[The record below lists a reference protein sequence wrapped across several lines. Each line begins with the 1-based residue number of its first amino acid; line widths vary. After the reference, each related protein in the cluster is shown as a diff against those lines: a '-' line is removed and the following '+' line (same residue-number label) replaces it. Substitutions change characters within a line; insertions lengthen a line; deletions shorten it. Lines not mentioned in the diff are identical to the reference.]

1 MLRLANM
8 SGTWDL
14 GSHVPQ
20 PLNQTPIFE
29 WYMTRLIVEN
39 RHQKKTC
46 VIMVEVELYMC
57 SKYANKHLEFN
68 GYLH

>member
-1 MLRLANM
+1 M
-8 SGTWDL
+8 GL
-14 GSHVPQ
+14 GIPCT
-20 PLNQTPIFE
+20 PTLNHTPIFE

-57 SKYANKHLEFN
+57 SKYVNKHLEFD
-68 GYLH
+68 GYLN